1 MRDVIS
7 SHLATGRQ
15 NQIHILQ
22 KSLIYFMVAQ
32 KKRGE
37 GGRGV
42 AITVSQVKN
51 EFRLPSNGL
60 FM

>member
-1 MRDVIS
+1 
-7 SHLATGRQ
+7 
-15 NQIHILQ
+15 
-22 KSLIYFMVAQ
+22 MVAQ